1 MDLSTISSA
10 SSLCR
15 FTQPGVRM
23 KHNLWLL
30 LIFMLGL
37 TACAGLMTQ
46 NELITTDQFEGVI
59 FAQEDKYHWTPSRAE
74 VLALEE
80 RLGPY
85 VRAAAPQDY
94 PGPLKSLAAYKR
106 QYQGLWIKEQRVI
119 AVNFFCN
126 AHRIEWQ
133 RHIVFVTD
141 GGSCYFEVKYDIATG
156 EFFDL
161 SIHGE
166 A

>member
-1 MDLSTISSA
+1 MNKSRHGA
-10 SSLCR
+10 KY
-15 FTQPGVRM
+15 Q
-23 KHNLWLL
+23 LWLL

-46 NELITTDQFEGVI
+46 NELITSDQFEGVI
-59 FAQEDKYHWTPSRAE
+59 FAQEDKDHWTPSRAE

-94 PGPLKSLAAYKR
+94 PGPLKNLSAYKR
-106 QYQGLWIKEQRVI
+106 QYQGLWVKEQQVI
-119 AVNFFCN
+119 AVNFFCD
-126 AHRIEWQ
+126 AHGVEWQ
-133 RHIVFVTD
+133 HHIVFVTD
-141 GGSCYFEVKYDIATG
+141 GGSCYFEVKYNIATG